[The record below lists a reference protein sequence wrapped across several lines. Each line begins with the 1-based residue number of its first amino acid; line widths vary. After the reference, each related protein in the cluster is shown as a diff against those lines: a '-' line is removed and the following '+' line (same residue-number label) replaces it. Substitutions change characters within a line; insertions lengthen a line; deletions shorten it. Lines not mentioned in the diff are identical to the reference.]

1 VWSNVFMLAG
11 LQPGE
16 VLLVHGGAGGIGTM
30 ATQLGRALG
39 ARVAVTAGSPERLER
54 CAGYGA
60 EILVDHKQ
68 QDFVAE
74 VRSATENHGADVVL
88 DVLGAAYLQRNLDVL
103 AVEGRLVIIGMQ
115 GGRTAEIDLA
125 TLFAKRAALLAT
137 TLRSRP
143 VEAKAAIVAAVGEHV
158 WPLLED
164 GSVVPVIHARAPWQ
178 EVAEAHRLLDSGQV
192 VGKVLLTID

>member
-1 VWSNVFMLAG
+1 M
-11 LQPGE
+11 
-16 VLLVHGGAGGIGTM
+16 
-30 ATQLGRALG
+30 
-39 ARVAVTAGSPERLER
+39 
-54 CAGYGA
+54 
-60 EILVDHKQ
+60 
-68 QDFVAE
+68 
-74 VRSATENHGADVVL
+74 L

-158 WPLLED
+158 WPLLQD
-164 GSVVPVIHARAPWQ
+164 GSVVPVIHARVHWQ

-192 VGKVLLTID
+192 VGKVVLTVD